1 MTDDQLH
8 ILLDEAAARINRP
21 GFADA
26 DPVQFARRFS
36 HTDDIEV
43 ASLLCST
50 IAWGNRTMI
59 CRNCNRLLELLD
71 NAPADFV
78 RDGDIEAIDP
88 AMNIHR
94 TFFGRN
100 LQHYL
105 RGLRLIYS
113 RHGSLQE
120 FAADK
125 HIADAEMPAWALA
138 EALNAAFAE
147 ANDNTQDSR
156 CLPANL
162 TSTPLKRLNMALR
175 WLVRNDG
182 IVDLGVWD
190 VITPDRLYIPLDVH
204 VANTS
209 RRLGL
214 LDRHTNDRRA
224 VAMLTDRLRQF
235 NPDDPVLY
243 DYALF
248 GLGIESKNTQPT

>member
-1 MTDDQLH
+1 MTDSQLH
-8 ILLDEAAARINRP
+8 ILLDQAAERINTP

-26 DPVQFARRFS
+26 DPVQFARRFAS
-36 HTDDIEV
+36 VNDIEV

-59 CRNCNRLLELLD
+59 CRNCNRLLDMLG
-71 NAPADFV
+71 NSPADFV
-78 RDGDIEAIDP
+78 RHGDIEAIDP
-88 AMNIHR
+88 GQNIHR

-100 LQHYL
+100 LRHYL

-113 RHGSLQE
+113 RHGSLQG

-125 HIADAEMPAWALA
+125 HVDKADMPAWALA

-147 ANDNTQDSR
+147 ANDDTSDSR

-162 TSTPLKRLNMALR
+162 AVTPLKRLNMALR

-190 VITPDRLYIPLDVH
+190 VITPDKLYIPLDVH

-209 RRLGL
+209 RQLGL
-214 LDRHTNDRRA
+214 LDRRTNDRRA
-224 VAMLTDRLRQF
+224 VAELTDRLRQF
-235 NPDDPVLY
+235 NPADPVLY

-248 GLGIESKNTQPT
+248 GLGIESKNNSQ